1 MRILKE
7 LQTGLLEVR
16 ILKDLRADDF
26 GQNTAKHGVG
36 LEVRILKELC
46 EGMREAV
53 EGRESW
59 RFSFSGGST
68 PTPRQFVWL
77 SKQRG
82 YKMGS
87 SELYE
92 NKADGKGQKRL
103 KQVRTGLG

>member
-36 LEVRILKELC
+36 LEVRILKELS
-46 EGMREAV
+46 EGMRGAV

-68 PTPRQFVWL
+68 PHPLAIRIVIKTKGLQDGQFGTL
-77 SKQRG
+77 
-82 YKMGS
+82 
-87 SELYE
+87 
-92 NKADGKGQKRL
+92 
-103 KQVRTGLG
+103 